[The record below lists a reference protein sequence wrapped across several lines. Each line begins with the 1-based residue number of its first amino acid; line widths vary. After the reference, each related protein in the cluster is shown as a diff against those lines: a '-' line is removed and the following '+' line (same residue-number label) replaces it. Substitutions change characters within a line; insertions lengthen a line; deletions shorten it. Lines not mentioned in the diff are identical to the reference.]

1 MATTILT
8 LLPTLL
14 LLAAAAQ
21 AKTTPVAPGPTPSP
35 LNLIAILEKG
45 SQYTTLIRLLKQTQ
59 VGEQIQS
66 QLHNSF
72 QGLTIFAPTDNAFN
86 NLKPGTLNGL
96 TPQEQVALVLYHV
109 LPRYYSMSTFDMASN
124 PVNTQASG
132 SSGVYN
138 VNITSASNQV
148 NVSTGVDETQIGNYL
163 YSDFP
168 LAVYTVD
175 QVLLPYDLFGAKP
188 PAAAPAP
195 EVAPKKKAPNKKAGK
210 VPAAKAPSVEADS
223 STPSA
228 ATGIFEVRSWGL
240 GFGIVL
246 MLTGYLV

>member
-1 MATTILT
+1 MELVNTTLVSI
-8 LLPTLL
+8 
-14 LLAAAAQ
+14 
-21 AKTTPVAPGPTPSP
+21 VASTSVIAVGADAFPSASSGVIRSRSR
-35 LNLIAILEKG
+35 LHIYIDKG

-66 QLHNSF
+66 QLNNSF
-72 QGLTIFAPTDNAFN
+72 QGLTIFAATDNAFN

-96 TPQEQVALVLYHV
+96 TSQEQVALVLYHV
-109 LPRYYSMSTFDMASN
+109 LPRYYSMSMFETASN

-138 VNITSASNQV
+138 VNIISASNQV
-148 NVSTGVDETQIGNYL
+148 NVSTGVDETQIGNDL

-168 LAVYTVD
+168 LAVYSVD
-175 QVLLPYDLFGAKP
+175 QVLLPYDLFGPK
-188 PAAAPAP
+188 PAP
-195 EVAPKKKAPNKKAGK
+195 RVGPKKKAGK

-228 ATGIFEVRSWGL
+228 ATGRFEVRSWGL
-240 GFGIVL
+240 GFGVVL
-246 MLTGYLV
+246 MFVGYLV